1 MKMVE
6 SLFDAIRLSD
16 DAPDAE
22 YEDLRGGIPVETP
35 QERELSEG
43 GQGGGHRVAKGWP
56 WGGQGVAK
64 GPAIAPK
71 AATWYSKSIPT
82 TEISPLWWAKAT
94 RAVKWRWDRT
104 ARQGAFWTCAA
115 LSVLLAGCGIF
126 PQWLALLAVNVL
138 IAIVV
143 DPYDVLGR
151 RVALQSRIL
160 ITASAGALFVAVC
173 APSVAAF
180 AVFGVITVIGG
191 ILVAMCNT
199 EWVVT
204 ANYVSSPAIFTAMA
218 NDATGSA
225 HRSWEGCG
233 SKIAY
238 TYSSEMG
245 YPPTSN
251 FVWAIL
257 RGVYIIGWT
266 LGVRRVISDDELAEL
281 EDEESRSLELG
292 RKVRELSAE
301 NAELSERI
309 AEIEDPELVDGLRAR
324 IRELEAEAEKD
335 ARAMGY
341 FRMQA
346 QKAEE
351 AKVAE
356 LQKLAE
362 EHAKEIERINDAREK
377 ELEALRTKHAVG
389 LAALEAQ
396 CREDVESA
404 ENALLGDSGG
414 LRERLLL
421 AEIRSG
427 ITSQKQL
434 SEITGIPRTT
444 VRRILEKWKVEG
456 TADVG
461 DGAA

>member
-1 MKMVE
+1 
-6 SLFDAIRLSD
+6 
-16 DAPDAE
+16 
-22 YEDLRGGIPVETP
+22 
-35 QERELSEG
+35 
-43 GQGGGHRVAKGWP
+43 
-56 WGGQGVAK
+56 
-64 GPAIAPK
+64 
-71 AATWYSKSIPT
+71 
-82 TEISPLWWAKAT
+82 
-94 RAVKWRWDRT
+94 
-104 ARQGAFWTCAA
+104 
-115 LSVLLAGCGIF
+115 
-126 PQWLALLAVNVL
+126 
-138 IAIVV
+138 
-143 DPYDVLGR
+143 
-151 RVALQSRIL
+151 
-160 ITASAGALFVAVC
+160 
-173 APSVAAF
+173 
-180 AVFGVITVIGG
+180 
-191 ILVAMCNT
+191 
-199 EWVVT
+199 
-204 ANYVSSPAIFTAMA
+204 
-218 NDATGSA
+218 
-225 HRSWEGCG
+225 
-233 SKIAY
+233 
-238 TYSSEMG
+238 
-245 YPPTSN
+245 
-251 FVWAIL
+251 
-257 RGVYIIGWT
+257 
-266 LGVRRVISDDELAEL
+266 
-281 EDEESRSLELG
+281 
-292 RKVRELSAE
+292 
-301 NAELSERI
+301 
-309 AEIEDPELVDGLRAR
+309 
-324 IRELEAEAEKD
+324 
-335 ARAMGY
+335 MGY